1 MSFGLSTILLAVSDL
16 CIWVASVAAVANYD
30 KRLWAGN

>member
-1 MSFGLSTILLAVSDL
+1 MLLGISDL